1 MVRALFIKDVR
12 LTKKNLPV
20 MIVFIIGMPVFLNWN
35 VSGELEVGAVPLLI
49 MVNILGII
57 LYGNICMEEEKYP
70 GGEIALLC
78 APCSKKI
85 LVAVR
90 YLIMSAFFLICT
102 AGYEAVALVMGRKL
116 LYIWQILQAM
126 SVYIILMGIFIPIV
140 YKTGV
145 IRVQYILSGTV
156 VLLGFAVITFTNSE
170 FFISMTEFLNRN
182 RNLAAVCF
190 IGFCIAFTSV
200 SYIISLKIYEKKE
213 CS

>member
-1 MVRALFIKDVR
+1 MVKALFMKDVR

-20 MIVFIIGMPVFLNWN
+20 MIVFIIGMPVFLNLK
-35 VSGELEVGAVPLLI
+35 VSRGLEVGAVPLLI

-90 YLIMSAFFLICT
+90 YLVMSAFFLLCT
-102 AGYEAVALVMGRKL
+102 TGYEVVALIMGRKL

-126 SVYIILMGIFIPIV
+126 SVYIILIGIFIPIV
-140 YKTGV
+140 YKVGV

-156 VLLGFAVITFTNSE
+156 VLMGFAVSMFTNSE
-170 FFISMTEFLNRN
+170 FFTSMTEILNRN
-182 RNLAAVCF
+182 RNLAVACF
-190 IGFCIAFTSV
+190 CGFCIVFTAV
-200 SYIISLKIYEKKE
+200 SYIISIKIYEKKE